1 MEGDFNPD
9 IYDAD
14 FCLVKRQEFQD
25 QTGIDRKVDGEI
37 GRTGE
42 YLRIRSPPGRASPGR
57 SAGGWGWVYI
67 GKRETLRMRTILYLI
82 RKEFIQIFRNKF
94 ISKAIFGVPVIQM
107 LILVPAITFEIKNVK
122 LAIVDNDMT
131 SESRGLISKLEG
143 STFFRVSY
151 SSFSES
157 EANNMLH
164 KNKCS
169 MVIRIPSGFGKDIG
183 NGKSCKLL
191 ATIDAINAS
200 TAQLSWAYLNGV
212 IRDYNR
218 DLLTK
223 NISTSSL
230 ILPPGIQIT
239 NRYWYNE
246 MLNYKF
252 YMLPGILVILV
263 TAIGFL
269 LAGLNMVREKEIGTI
284 EQINVTPVRK
294 YHFII
299 AKMVPFLLIGLIDL
313 AIGLIIGKL
322 AFNIPFEG
330 SILLLFL
337 GSTIFLI
344 AVLGLAL
351 FISTFSGTQQQY
363 MFVAFFCM
371 IIFILMSG
379 IFTPY
384 ESMPKWAQDFNLI
397 NPVSYLMR
405 INRMVML
412 KGSGIH
418 DIRTELYSLT
428 VLALSFT
435 LLAVRQ
441 YRKTA

>member
-1 MEGDFNPD
+1 
-9 IYDAD
+9 
-14 FCLVKRQEFQD
+14 
-25 QTGIDRKVDGEI
+25 
-37 GRTGE
+37 
-42 YLRIRSPPGRASPGR
+42 
-57 SAGGWGWVYI
+57 
-67 GKRETLRMRTILYLI
+67 MRTIFYLI
-82 RKEFIQIFRNKF
+82 RKEFLQIFRNKF
-94 ISKAIFGVPVIQM
+94 ISKAIFAVPIVQM
-107 LILVPAITFEIKNVK
+107 LILVPAVTFELKNVK
-122 LAIVDNDMT
+122 LTVIDKDMT
-131 SESRGLISKLEG
+131 PESRELISKLNG
-143 STFFRVSY
+143 STFFKVSFLT
-151 SSFSES
+151 FSED
-157 EANNMLH
+157 EANNLLH
-164 KNKCS
+164 RNKCN
-169 MVIRIPSGFGKDIG
+169 MILEIPSGFGKEIG
-183 NGKSCKLL
+183 NREQAKLL
-191 ATIDAINAS
+191 AVIDAVNAS
-200 TAQLSWAYLNGV
+200 SAELTWAYLNGV
-212 IRDYNR
+212 IRDYNT
-218 DLLTK
+218 DLVKKYITTPQLVPVPR
-223 NISTSSL
+223 IE
-230 ILPPGIQIT
+230 IT

-246 MLNYKF
+246 LLNYKY

-299 AKMVPFLLIGLIDL
+299 AKMVPFLLIGLTDL
-313 AIGLIIGKL
+313 ALGLIIGKI

-344 AVLGLAL
+344 AVLGVAL

-384 ESMPKWAQDFNLI
+384 ESMPMWAQDFNLI
-397 NPVSYLMR
+397 NPVAYLMR

-412 KGSGIH
+412 KGSTIH
-418 DIRTELYSLT
+418 DISRELYSL
-428 VLALSFT
+428 VLIAISFT
-435 LLAVRQ
+435 ALAVRR

>member
-1 MEGDFNPD
+1 
-9 IYDAD
+9 
-14 FCLVKRQEFQD
+14 
-25 QTGIDRKVDGEI
+25 
-37 GRTGE
+37 
-42 YLRIRSPPGRASPGR
+42 
-57 SAGGWGWVYI
+57 
-67 GKRETLRMRTILYLI
+67 MRTIFYLI

-94 ISKAIFGVPVIQM
+94 ISKAIFAVPLVQM

-122 LAIVDNDMT
+122 LAVTDKDMT

-143 STFFRVSY
+143 STFFKVAFSTY
-151 SSFSES
+151 SES
-157 EANNMLH
+157 EANELLLR
-164 KNKCS
+164 NKCS
-169 MVIRIPSGFGKDIG
+169 MVLQIPSGFGKDIG
-183 NGKSCKLL
+183 NGKPGKLL
-191 ATIDAINAS
+191 TNIDAINAS
-200 TAQLSWAYLNGV
+200 NAQLSWAYLNGV
-212 IRDYNR
+212 IRDYNM
-218 DLLTK
+218 DLITK
-223 NISTSSL
+223 NISTSPH
-230 ILPPGIQIT
+230 IPLPQIQIT

-246 MLNYKF
+246 MLNYKY

-299 AKMVPFLLIGLIDL
+299 AKMVPFLLIGLTDL
-313 AIGLIIGKL
+313 ALGLVIGKL

-330 SILLLFL
+330 SILLMFVC
-337 GSTIFLI
+337 SSIFLT

-363 MFVAFFCM
+363 MFIAFFCM
-371 IIFILMSG
+371 IIFVLMSG

-384 ESMPKWAQDFNLI
+384 ESMPLWAQDFNLI
-397 NPVSYLMR
+397 NPVAYLMR

-412 KGSGIH
+412 KGSTIH
-418 DIRTELYSLT
+418 DISREIYSLVAIAVCFST
-428 VLALSFT
+428 
-435 LLAVRQ
+435 LAVIR

>member
-1 MEGDFNPD
+1 
-9 IYDAD
+9 
-14 FCLVKRQEFQD
+14 
-25 QTGIDRKVDGEI
+25 
-37 GRTGE
+37 
-42 YLRIRSPPGRASPGR
+42 
-57 SAGGWGWVYI
+57 
-67 GKRETLRMRTILYLI
+67 MRTILYLI

-94 ISKAIFGVPVIQM
+94 ISKAIFAVPIVQM
-107 LILVPAITFEIKNVK
+107 LILVPAVTFEIKNIK
-122 LAIVDNDMT
+122 LTIIDKDM
-131 SESRGLISKLEG
+131 SPESRGLISKLEG
-143 STFFRVSY
+143 STFFKVSF
-151 SSFSES
+151 STFSES
-157 EANNMLH
+157 EANSLLH
-164 KNKCS
+164 RNKCS
-169 MVIRIPSGFGKDIG
+169 MILQIPSDFGKDIG
-183 NGKSCKLL
+183 TGNPGKLL
-191 ATIDAINAS
+191 ATINAINAS

-212 IRDYNR
+212 IRDYNM
-218 DLLTK
+218 DLITE
-223 NISTSSL
+223 NIDNIPL
-230 ILPPGIQIT
+230 VPMPQIRIT

-246 MLNYKF
+246 MLNYKY

-284 EQINVTPVRK
+284 EQINVTPVKK

-313 AIGLIIGKL
+313 ALGLVIGKL

-330 SILLLFL
+330 SILLMFFAASL
-337 GSTIFLI
+337 FLI

-384 ESMPKWAQDFNLI
+384 ESMPMWAQDFNLI
-397 NPVSYLMR
+397 NPVAYLMR

-412 KGSGIH
+412 KGSTIH
-418 DIRTELYSLT
+418 DISRELYSL
-428 VLALSFT
+428 VAIAICFSS
-435 LLAVRQ
+435 LAVRR